1 VVCAGGGGI
10 PVVFDPIGRVHGVEA
25 VVDKDWAA
33 ALLARELD
41 ADLLLLLTDVDAVY
55 VGWGTPSQ
63 RAIRRASPDEALA
76 LELPAGS
83 MRPKV
88 EAAADFVGRGD
99 GSAAIGAVADA
110 DAIVRGRAGTHIV
123 AVADRG

>member
-1 VVCAGGGGI
+1 
-10 PVVFDPIGRVHGVEA
+10 
-25 VVDKDWAA
+25 
-33 ALLARELD
+33 
-41 ADLLLLLTDVDAVY
+41 DLLLLLTDVDAVY